1 MDGDLLGSPLP
12 AAGGQH
18 QRFGGHRF
26 HAIPVYQGDGKTLNG
41 LLDAGDEGEGPRL
54 QPQGMKFID
63 ETAGVFRAGELFSI
77 PYQAKAIVD
86 ALFEDTAQAGFPLDE
101 KNLGVVLVGSNG
113 RGQPGRPSAD
123 DQNINGKHAFS
134 LLRHLVLP

>member
-1 MDGDLLGSPLP
+1 M
-12 AAGGQH
+12 
-18 QRFGGHRF
+18 
-26 HAIPVYQGDGKTLNG
+26 
-41 LLDAGDEGEGPRL
+41 

-77 PYQAKAIVD
+77 PHQAKAIVD

-113 RGQPGRPSAD
+113 RGQPGRSPAD

>member
-1 MDGDLLGSPLP
+1 
-12 AAGGQH
+12 
-18 QRFGGHRF
+18 
-26 HAIPVYQGDGKTLNG
+26 
-41 LLDAGDEGEGPRL
+41 
-54 QPQGMKFID
+54 MKFID

-113 RGQPGRPSAD
+113 RGQPGRSPAD

>member
-1 MDGDLLGSPLP
+1 M
-12 AAGGQH
+12 
-18 QRFGGHRF
+18 
-26 HAIPVYQGDGKTLNG
+26 
-41 LLDAGDEGEGPRL
+41 

-101 KNLGVVLVGSNG
+101 KNLSAVLVGSNG
-113 RGQPGRPSAD
+113 RGQPPAD

>member
-1 MDGDLLGSPLP
+1 M
-12 AAGGQH
+12 
-18 QRFGGHRF
+18 
-26 HAIPVYQGDGKTLNG
+26 
-41 LLDAGDEGEGPRL
+41 

-101 KNLGVVLVGSNG
+101 KNLSAVLVGSNG
-113 RGQPGRPSAD
+113 RGQPGRPPPMTRTSTVSMLSPSFV
-123 DQNINGKHAFS
+123 IWFCH
-134 LLRHLVLP
+134 R

>member
-1 MDGDLLGSPLP
+1 M
-12 AAGGQH
+12 
-18 QRFGGHRF
+18 
-26 HAIPVYQGDGKTLNG
+26 
-41 LLDAGDEGEGPRL
+41 

-113 RGQPGRPSAD
+113 RGQPGRSPAD

>member
-1 MDGDLLGSPLP
+1 
-12 AAGGQH
+12 
-18 QRFGGHRF
+18 
-26 HAIPVYQGDGKTLNG
+26 
-41 LLDAGDEGEGPRL
+41 
-54 QPQGMKFID
+54 MKFID

>member
-1 MDGDLLGSPLP
+1 
-12 AAGGQH
+12 
-18 QRFGGHRF
+18 
-26 HAIPVYQGDGKTLNG
+26 
-41 LLDAGDEGEGPRL
+41 
-54 QPQGMKFID
+54 MKFID

-101 KNLGVVLVGSNG
+101 KNLSAVLVGSNG
-113 RGQPGRPSAD
+113 RGQPGRPPAD

>member
-1 MDGDLLGSPLP
+1 M
-12 AAGGQH
+12 
-18 QRFGGHRF
+18 
-26 HAIPVYQGDGKTLNG
+26 
-41 LLDAGDEGEGPRL
+41 
-54 QPQGMKFID
+54 QPQGMKFIG
-63 ETAGVFRAGELFSI
+63 ETAGVFRAGELFPI

-113 RGQPGRPSAD
+113 RSQPGRSPAD

>member
-1 MDGDLLGSPLP
+1 M
-12 AAGGQH
+12 
-18 QRFGGHRF
+18 
-26 HAIPVYQGDGKTLNG
+26 
-41 LLDAGDEGEGPRL
+41 

-101 KNLGVVLVGSNG
+101 KNLSAVLVGSNG
-113 RGQPGRPSAD
+113 RGQPGRPPAD